1 MTANCVLV
9 TGATGF
15 VGSHCL
21 APLVERGFDVLG
33 LYRER
38 PPQDLAGVRWVR
50 GDVMDRPTMRR
61 LLEDNKPKGLLHLA
75 WFVEPGRLI
84 ADSSNLSWVSAS
96 LDLIRAFRECGG
108 ERCTISGSCYEY
120 DWRFGYCVED
130 VTPCEPD
137 TLYGAAKDSLRRTFL
152 AYCDVTGLSGSWGRA
167 FFMYGP
173 RENPSRLVSSVI
185 ISLLKGSP
193 AKSSHGLQ
201 VRDYLHVQDVAD
213 GLVALFASQAR
224 GAYNI
229 AAGTATTIREIVEL
243 LGKITGRS
251 DLLQIGA
258 IPARANDAPLVLGD
272 GRRTLKDTG
281 WKPRLV
287 LEAGLSA
294 TVDWWRAAVE
304 RAVTDELAMTS
315 IAILGT
321 GMAGFGA
328 AHAAH
333 GAGVRPVMYDMH
345 DHIGGHT
352 ASYEFPGGWTF
363 DEGPHVSFTENVR
376 IRDLLAS
383 QR

>member
-1 MTANCVLV
+1 MTENCVLV

-38 PPQDLAGVRWVR
+38 PPQDLPGVRWVR
-50 GDVMDRPTMRR
+50 GDIMDRAAMRR
-61 LLEDNKPKGLLHLA
+61 LLEEHKPKGLLHLA
-75 WFVEPGRLI
+75 WFVEPGKLI
-84 ADSSNLSWVSAS
+84 ANSSNLSWVSAS

-152 AYCDVTGLSGSWGRA
+152 TYCNVTGLSGSWGRA
-167 FFMYGP
+167 FFLYGP

-213 GLVALFASQAR
+213 GMVALFASQGR

-229 AAGTATTIREIVEL
+229 AAGAATTIREIVEL
-243 LGKITGRS
+243 LGKLTGRS

-272 GRRTLKDTG
+272 GRRTLQDAG
-281 WKPRLV
+281 WKPRLM
-287 LEAGLSA
+287 LEPGLSA
-294 TVDWWRAAVE
+294 TVDWWRAQLCSPN
-304 RAVTDELAMTS
+304 R
-315 IAILGT
+315 
-321 GMAGFGA
+321 
-328 AHAAH
+328 
-333 GAGVRPVMYDMH
+333 
-345 DHIGGHT
+345 
-352 ASYEFPGGWTF
+352 
-363 DEGPHVSFTENVR
+363 
-376 IRDLLAS
+376 
-383 QR
+383 